1 MKKILWIAAA
11 VAGLFAAAS
20 CQKETTAVPETE
32 EAIAVLSVSVPQ
44 SIATKAYSD
53 GKTATDLYYAVYDGK
68 GADRRLL
75 LHNDEPLKF
84 ENGVLTMEVEFKLV
98 KNYPYDIVF
107 WAQSPKA
114 PYKFDQEAKTVTVE
128 NYTTNAN
135 DENRDAFYQLV
146 EGYKVVPNPTK
157 VDLYR
162 PFAQIN
168 FGAKD
173 YKEVTDLGL
182 DMLSHVEIAGLP
194 NVLNVLDRTATRS
207 KDAKDAEFIRTAVP
221 AASGE
226 KLEING
232 DDKTYSYVSMN
243 YVLAPDTKG
252 VLEKVSGVFHY
263 NDASISIPVEN
274 VPYQRNY
281 RTNIIGEFFTGPAHF
296 VVEIIPIYDKNSPY
310 IENWPQKN

>member
-1 MKKILWIAAA
+1 
-11 VAGLFAAAS
+11 
-20 CQKETTAVPETE
+20 
-32 EAIAVLSVSVPQ
+32 
-44 SIATKAYSD
+44 
-53 GKTATDLYYAVYDGK
+53 
-68 GADRRLL
+68 
-75 LHNDEPLKF
+75 
-84 ENGVLTMEVEFKLV
+84 
-98 KNYPYDIVF
+98 
-107 WAQSPKA
+107 
-114 PYKFDQEAKTVTVE
+114 
-128 NYTTNAN
+128 
-135 DENRDAFYQLV
+135 
-146 EGYKVVPNPTK
+146 

-182 DMLSHVEIAGLP
+182 EMLSHVEIAGLP

-207 KDAKDAEFIRTAVP
+207 KDAKDAEFERTAVP

-226 KLEING
+226 TLEING
-232 DDKTYSYVSMN
+232 DSKTYSYVSMN

-296 VVEIIPIYDKNSPY
+296 VVEIIPIYDKDSPY